1 MTLDDI
7 LYDMFTLEDEMRA
20 YERKYGVLTETFY
33 EAYRAGEEPSDDSW
47 VRDWT
52 AWASAYQIY
61 LRYRQ
66 QYQTAITSLRLE
78 TKNLSEIIGKTSRHE
93 PVSIPALRQAQGPA
107 VAALRQAQGPAV
119 AALRQAQGPAVAELV
134 EAKEKTQ

>member
-7 LYDMFTLEDEMRA
+7 LHDIFALEDEMRA

-33 EAYRAGEEPSDDSW
+33 EAYCAGEEPSDDLW

-52 AWASAYQIY
+52 AWASAYQIS

-66 QYQTAITSLRLE
+66 QYQTAIKTMRSE
-78 TKNLSEIIGKTSRHE
+78 TKSISEMIGKTSRYE
-93 PVSIPALRQAQGPA
+93 PVSIPAS
-107 VAALRQAQGPAV
+107 V
-119 AALRQAQGPAVAELV
+119 
-134 EAKEKTQ
+134 